1 MKHNENND
9 RFTSDRLNHDPH
21 KPPLENQ
28 IFEEVPQ
35 QELIYSTKIP
45 SGSDPMGQIHL
56 QGHILR
62 NLARG
67 KHPWWVSLGAGLVFT
82 IYAFSSVFLIF
93 TNWDANHSVKYIK
106 PLVSHQK
113 SLQNTTIISD

>member
-45 SGSDPMGQIHL
+45 SGSDPIGQIQL

-82 IYAFSSVFLIF
+82 SYAFLIF
-93 TNWDANHSVKYIK
+93 AAWYGNHNTNYIK